1 MFFLFGVKG
10 LFSEAFAGFKGS
22 QFLKEI
28 SFKLHPGRMT
38 RWWFQWFFMYWLSW
52 SKLGRKIFYV
62 HPSLGK
68 IPILTN
74 IFQMGWDHQ
83 LVSFVQIF
91 GQYHHFRFKRHID
104 LTPSGP
110 GILLEE
116 VELFRDLFAK
126 LKFGIS
132 KIPWC
137 DELLLV
143 VGVSAFF
150 LLNIYII
157 YIYMN
162 IYEWFKIAQL
172 VTFFLVIF
180 FTDPVFICASD
191 FSSHY
196 FHNRG

>member
-1 MFFLFGVKG
+1 MV
-10 LFSEAFAGFKGS
+10 S
-22 QFLKEI
+22 
-28 SFKLHPGRMT
+28 
-38 RWWFQWFFMYWLSW
+38 
-52 SKLGRKIFYV
+52 KIFFV

-74 IFQMGWDHQ
+74 IFQMGWNHQ
-83 LVSFVQIF
+83 LVYFVQIF

-110 GILLEE
+110 GILPEE

-132 KIPWC
+132 KIHWC

-143 VGVSAFF
+143 VGASAFSILNMNIYIYEYNNIWMIFRLPSLWPFFLMFF
-150 LLNIYII
+150 LLIQYL
-157 YIYMN
+157 Y
-162 IYEWFKIAQL
+162 
-172 VTFFLVIF
+172 VRR
-180 FTDPVFICASD
+180 